1 MSERSGLDDSRDLKC
16 RRQDFRFKGYTPVIG
31 GVSWPVV
38 FGHQVDFAAA
48 ATSEVI
54 PAESFPY
61 LSGVQVLL
69 NNSGSNAVTFTFY
82 DGDPGGSD
90 FDLLF
95 ESASIAANGRAEWNL
110 AGTVLCIKRGLWVT
124 IAGTTPDATA
134 ALLVNY

>member
-38 FGHQVDFAAA
+38 FGHQVDVSAA
-48 ATSEVI
+48 ATSEII

-61 LSGVQVLL
+61 LSGQQILL
-69 NNSGSNAVTFTFY
+69 NNSGSNTVTIEFY

-95 ESASIAANGRAEWNL
+95 SSGTIATNGRAVWEL
-110 AGTVLCIKRGLWVT
+110 AGTVLCIKRGLWMVVT
-124 IAGTTPDATA
+124 GTTPDATI